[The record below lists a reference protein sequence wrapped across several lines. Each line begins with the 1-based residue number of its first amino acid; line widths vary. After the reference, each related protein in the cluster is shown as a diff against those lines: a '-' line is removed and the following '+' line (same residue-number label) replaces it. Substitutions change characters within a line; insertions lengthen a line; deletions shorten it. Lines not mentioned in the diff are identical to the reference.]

1 MGEMRVRALSAVLV
15 ALLVLPV
22 LTGCWSRTELNDLGI
37 QMGLAVDMDGNGYN
51 LAVQVVVP
59 GSVTSQTTRSSSAV
73 TMFKAT
79 APTLFSA
86 FRKLTETSPRKVYGA
101 HIRVLVIGE
110 ELAREGI
117 AQVLDLLLRDPEVR
131 SDFYVLIARDTT
143 AESVLRIMTDL
154 EQIPANHLFQ
164 SLDTS
169 ARAWAPT
176 TPVTLDRLIE
186 SMLTEGSEAVLT
198 GVWVDGNEKIGNKKA
213 NIEEIKKAAQLR
225 VADVGVLKKDRL
237 IGWLT
242 EEESRGFNYI
252 TNQVTGT
259 AAYITCPDGRRL
271 ALEVIRSNT
280 EMKGRIVNGKPEI
293 VIKVVDESNVAEA
306 GCEID
311 LNRPETLQM
320 LEKAEAKR
328 KIELMQHAVETVQR
342 KYKLDIFGFG
352 QAIYRADP
360 KAWHKLKDD
369 WPKHFAE
376 LQIEYDV
383 HIHIRRVGMS
393 QQPLQRQLKE

>member
-1 MGEMRVRALSAVLV
+1 MGQRRVRALSAVLV
-15 ALLVLPV
+15 ALMLLPV
-22 LTGCWSRTELNDLGI
+22 LTGCWNRRELNDLGI
-37 QMGLAVDMDGNGYN
+37 QMGMAIDMDGKGYN
-51 LAVQVVVP
+51 VAVQVVVP
-59 GSVTSQTTRSSSAV
+59 GSVTSRTTRPSSTV

-79 APTLFSA
+79 APTLLSA
-86 FRKLTETSPRKVYGA
+86 MRKLTETSPRKIYGA

-110 ELAREGI
+110 ALAREGV
-117 AQVLDLLLRDPEVR
+117 AQALDLLLRDHEVR

-143 AESVLRIMTDL
+143 AESVLRIMTEL

-169 ARAWAPT
+169 AKSWAPT

-186 SMLTEGSEAVLT
+186 NMLTEGSEAVLT

-213 NIEEIKKAAQLR
+213 NVDEIKKAAQLR

-252 TNQVTGT
+252 TNQVTST
-259 AAYITCPDGRRL
+259 AAYLTCSDGRRL

-280 EMKGRIVNGKPEI
+280 EMKGRVVDGKPEI
-293 VIKVVDESNVAEA
+293 VIKIVEESNVAEA
-306 GCEID
+306 GCDID

-320 LEKAEAKR
+320 LEAEETKK

-342 KYKLDIFGFG
+342 KYKTDIFGFA
-352 QAIYRADP
+352 QAINRADP
-360 KAWHKLKDD
+360 KAWRKLKDD

-376 LQIEYDV
+376 LKVEYDV
-383 HIHIRRVGMS
+383 HVHIRRVGMS